1 MKTLHGTIA
10 CLLLAPLI
18 AAVPGCGKQEASKP
32 AAENKN
38 DAASPKTASSDGAP
52 PRLPPP
58 PDLVMPQVPEPKP
71 IVPAKPAGLVKKKD
85 RTKATESVA
94 LTAEAFAAEIRKSP
108 DAAAKKFEPVW
119 IELSGVV
126 RAVGSRDKEPY
137 VTLDTGAELFGIVC
151 VLAQDK
157 EPWAKISKGQK
168 VKVRGRWTDE
178 AVSPGLDEC
187 TLIELGTNPA
197 QQIAAEALA
206 DEFAKNKAAARTKYQ
221 DKPLVVTGVIVDA
234 KPNELGAIRVFLK
247 GAGETRV
254 DCGFNAADA
263 AEAKALLAG
272 QCVRVVGEFSMFES
286 NDAPALRGCRV
297 ITMK

>member
-1 MKTLHGTIA
+1 MKTLHGMIA
-10 CLLLAPLI
+10 CLLMASLI

-32 AAENKN
+32 AAEKKG
-38 DAASPKTASSDGAP
+38 DAAPAKTASSDGAP

-94 LTAEAFAAEIRKSP
+94 LTAEAFAAEIRKSS

-151 VLAQDK
+151 VLAQEK

-187 TLIELGTNPA
+187 TLIEFGTNPA

-206 DEFAKNKAAARTKYQ
+206 DEFAKNKAATRTKYQ
-221 DKPLVVTGVIVDA
+221 DKPLIVTGVIVDA

-247 GAGETRV
+247 GVGETRV
-254 DCGFNAADA
+254 DCGFNTADA

-272 QCVRVVGEFSMFES
+272 QSVRVVGEFSVFES

-297 ITMK
+297 ITTK